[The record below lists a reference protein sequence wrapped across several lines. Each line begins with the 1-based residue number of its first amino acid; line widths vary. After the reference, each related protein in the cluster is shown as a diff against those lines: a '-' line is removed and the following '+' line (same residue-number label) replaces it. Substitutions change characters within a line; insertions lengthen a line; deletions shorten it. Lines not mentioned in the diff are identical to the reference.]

1 LAKAEEAGEDVRKI
15 KADMKRLGDGSV
27 KVKVY
32 MRLNETQ
39 RLAEEHKKE
48 VAANLP
54 KILDHVYHSG
64 ERYDVSYKM
73 IDPTS
78 EGMYGDIAGDF
89 AAENIIKKAIE
100 RAQQTGRIDNS
111 DAAGVKDG
119 LFRNYADIMLA
130 RGAGRHQIRRAP
142 YLIQG
147 YDQTD
152 TNQIYHDYMTAAAGM
167 LSKAMYAKQQFD
179 NYRYA
184 PADIKAWSEK
194 YIKDTLRNMGH
205 TDRMGANVRAVATF
219 MYLGFKMSSI
229 LVNGTQTWTLGVAE
243 LGRRTKQSSIKA
255 IGKAQLDILK
265 SRLSADEQD
274 LFNNQLWKEQEM
286 ATAIHE
292 MSGQGE

>member
-1 LAKAEEAGEDVRKI
+1 KAKLAVTNIVEQMEDLQAQLEVQKEKLAIASRPSDVRIQEFMEASKQFLANVRKGYEANMQELREQLAKAEEAGEDVRKI

-54 KILDHVYHSG
+54 KILDHVYHPG

-119 LFRNYADIMLA
+119 
-130 RGAGRHQIRRAP
+130 
-142 YLIQG
+142 
-147 YDQTD
+147 
-152 TNQIYHDYMTAAAGM
+152 
-167 LSKAMYAKQQFD
+167 
-179 NYRYA
+179 
-184 PADIKAWSEK
+184 
-194 YIKDTLRNMGH
+194 
-205 TDRMGANVRAVATF
+205 
-219 MYLGFKMSSI
+219 
-229 LVNGTQTWTLGVAE
+229 
-243 LGRRTKQSSIKA
+243 
-255 IGKAQLDILK
+255 
-265 SRLSADEQD
+265 
-274 LFNNQLWKEQEM
+274 
-286 ATAIHE
+286 
-292 MSGQGE
+292 